1 MLTPQNLSKGKIC
14 MKIQSKY
21 LYAFYMAVGFF
32 AFIMSI
38 IVCSFGSKASTTS
51 GDIPENYF
59 GYTIYDSDSLNAQ
72 AIQAF
77 NNMSDEERMSYCKS
91 IYPIFAKKL
100 GFINTDPYTFCSDE
114 WQEKIVL
121 LKNAYQTADALY
133 EDRENVPHWQLYIV
147 YSRGHGWRWY
157 ENFSE
162 YLARL

>member
-59 GYTIYDSDSLNAQ
+59 GYTLTI
-72 AIQAF
+72 
-77 NNMSDEERMSYCKS
+77 
-91 IYPIFAKKL
+91 
-100 GFINTDPYTFCSDE
+100 
-114 WQEKIVL
+114 
-121 LKNAYQTADALY
+121 
-133 EDRENVPHWQLYIV
+133 
-147 YSRGHGWRWY
+147 
-157 ENFSE
+157 
-162 YLARL
+162 